1 MAEMIGA
8 EGSLVHLVEG
18 GEEIVGVE
26 SDSVHLAQ
34 GEEEM
39 MCIDWH
45 ADEEATIGDGHHMQ
59 GPLVH
64 SHSGIRKFSFVF
76 LDRYLWF
83 GASFFRFDMPVPSI
97 TAELKKDLQW
107 VPKVVFISAKLI

>member
-1 MAEMIGA
+1 MLPPKLVRGIIQQIKNPGSTMAEMIGT

-39 MCIDWH
+39 MCID
-45 ADEEATIGDGHHMQ
+45 
-59 GPLVH
+59 
-64 SHSGIRKFSFVF
+64 
-76 LDRYLWF
+76 
-83 GASFFRFDMPVPSI
+83 
-97 TAELKKDLQW
+97 
-107 VPKVVFISAKLI
+107 